1 MTIEF
6 FRILVDWLSIQK
18 FRWMSNSSRLRWPQN
33 SSEILQGF
41 WSDIFLKIE
50 WPRNSYEIL
59 QGFWSEF
66 WLSAIVSN
74 NSDDYEI
81 LQELDDNRILAKF
94 FWDLIRIFEEIDDHG
109 ILMKFSKDF
118 YQKAMK
124 WKSSLY
130 TLQYMMRI
138 DATFRQNMKMA
149 MKWNEIMTEDR
160 YRTARGS
167 RSKKADENCRKIKV
181 TQIKVLLQ
189 SSSDIFKITQKLF

>member
-1 MTIEF
+1 MT
-6 FRILVDWLSIQK
+6 
-18 FRWMSNSSRLRWPQN
+18 
-33 SSEILQGF
+33 EILQELDDNRILAKFF
-41 WSDIFLKIE
+41 WDLIRIFEEIDDHGILMK
-50 WPRNSYEIL
+50 WNSYEIL

>member
-1 MTIEF
+1 MY
-6 FRILVDWLSIQK
+6 WLCIQK
-18 FRWMSNSSRLRWPQN
+18 FRWISNSSTLRWPQN
-33 SSEILQGF
+33 SFEFLQRF
-41 WSDIFLKIE
+41 WSDNFLKIK
-50 WPRNSYEIL
+50 WPRNCYEIL